1 MNKSG
6 QSEKNFNFAKIYKME
21 FVQDKEEVFDNV
33 ELFLEGLEVGTEDD
47 KKRSIQLIKKSK
59 TFLVID
65 ADEVMVFAPST
76 FIGIKENNIQQFTG
90 KLLEH
95 ETNPILTKLF
105 GSTPKIDKTL
115 DELFLD
121 FCDEIE
127 VNRNDVGIS
136 REYWIIKNM

>member
-6 QSEKNFNFAKIYKME
+6 QSEKNFNFAKIYTME

-33 ELFLEGLEVGTEDD
+33 ELFLEGLEVGTEEE
-47 KKRSIQLIKKSK
+47 KKKSIQLIKKSK

-76 FIGIKENNIQQFTG
+76 FIGFKENNIQQFTG

-95 ETNPILTKLF
+95 ETNLVLTKLF
-105 GSTPKIDKTL
+105 GSKPKIDKTL

-127 VNRNDVGIS
+127 INRNDVGLS
-136 REYWIIKNM
+136 RDYWIIKDM